1 MQDYEKLGVFY
12 LGRIFDQAKG
22 AASEDLLLYDSRD
35 LTTHAVCVGMTG
47 SGKTGLCV
55 GLLEEAAIDGI
66 PALIIDPKGDLGNL
80 LLSFP
85 SLQPSDF
92 RPWIDED
99 EAARQGATPDAFA
112 AQTAETW
119 RKGMAD
125 WGQDASRVARLRAAV
140 DMAIYTPGSSAGRPL
155 SVLRSFSAPGPDVLA
170 DASALRDRIVAAVS
184 GLLGLVGIAADPV
197 RSREH
202 ILLATLLDQAW
213 RQGRSLDIPG
223 MIAAIQK
230 PPFDKVGVFDVE
242 TFYPAS
248 DRLELAMALNN
259 LLASPGYSAWMEGEP
274 LDIQSLLYTPEGK
287 PRLSIISIAH
297 LSDAERMF
305 VVTLV
310 LNEMVAW
317 MRSQSGT
324 TSLRA
329 LLYMDEIFG
338 YFPPSAMPPSK
349 MPMLTLLK
357 QARAFG
363 VGVVLSTQNPVDLDY
378 KGLANAG
385 TWLIGRLQTE
395 RDKARVVEGLEGAL
409 AGGGGFDRP
418 RIEAMLAG
426 LGKRVFMMH
435 NVHDN
440 QPVLFQS
447 RWTLSYL
454 RGPMTLKQ
462 IQAVMVDRKGNQEH
476 SSPRQV
482 SSVTGLAQANLQAAG
497 FRGEVTPAPEE
508 ATPGKTTGQEK
519 PAGPAAVSEYFVKTA
534 GRAPASYQPAALGLS
549 KLHFVDAK
557 AGLDLW
563 VPYVHLAPF
572 SPSGADALW
581 EEARVLAEGEAG
593 LDSRPATGSQFAE
606 LPAGALRQANYAA
619 WGKSLKTFLYQSVT
633 LEVLACPPLK
643 ATSRPGETEGDFRVR
658 LGQQLREKR
667 DQEVERLRRQY
678 APKLAAVQEQLRK
691 AEARVAAE
699 KAQLG
704 QQTLQTAISIGATV
718 IGALFGRK
726 AMSVGNVGRAT
737 TAVRGAG
744 RAMREREDIQRASES
759 VAAVQ
764 ERLAALQQEFD
775 QEAARV
781 QSECDP
787 LALAFERLQIRPR
800 KTDITVSEVALVWA
814 SP

>member
-1 MQDYEKLGVFY
+1 MQDYEKLGAFY
-12 LGRIFDQAKG
+12 LGRIFDPAKG
-22 AASEDLLLYDSRD
+22 AATEDLLLYDSRD

-66 PALIIDPKGDLGNL
+66 PALVIDPKGDLGNL
-80 LLSFP
+80 LLNFP
-85 SLQPSDF
+85 GLQPADF

-99 EAARQGATPDAFA
+99 EAARQGTTPDAFA

-119 RKGMAD
+119 RKGLAA

-140 DMAIYTPGSSAGRPL
+140 DMAIYTPGSPAGRPL
-155 SVLRSFSAPGPDVLA
+155 SVLRSFSAPGPEVLA

-184 GLLGLVGIAADPV
+184 GLLGMVGITGDPL

-213 RQGRSLDIPG
+213 RAGRSLDIPG
-223 MIAAIQK
+223 LIAAIQK
-230 PPFDKVGVFDVE
+230 PPFDKVGVFDLE
-242 TFYPAS
+242 TFFPAS
-248 DRLELAMALNN
+248 DRLGLAMALNN
-259 LLASPGYSAWMEGEP
+259 LLASPGYAAWLEGEP

-297 LSDAERMF
+297 LSDSERMF
-305 VVTLV
+305 VVTLI

-317 MRSQSGT
+317 MRTQPGT

-338 YFPPSAMPPSK
+338 FFPPSAMPPSK

-363 VGVVLSTQNPVDLDY
+363 VGVVLATQNPVDLDY

-395 RDKARVVEGLEGAL
+395 RDKARVIEGLEGAL
-409 AGGGGFDRP
+409 AGVGGFDRA

-435 NVHDN
+435 NVHED

-462 IQAVMVDRKGNQEH
+462 IQAVMADRKAAPN
-476 SSPRQV
+476 SPPLAAPVGAVLQGTASPV
-482 SSVTGLAQANLQAAG
+482 SSMSGAG
-497 FRGEVTPAPEE
+497 SG
-508 ATPGKTTGQEK
+508 K
-519 PAGPAAVSEYFVKTA
+519 PAGPAAVAEYFVKPV
-534 GRAPASYQPAALGLS
+534 GRSQAAYQPVVLGLS

-557 AGLDLW
+557 TGVDLW
-563 VPYVHLAPF
+563 VPYAHLAPF
-572 SPSGADALW
+572 SSSGADARW
-581 EEARVLAEGEAG
+581 EESMVLAEGEAA
-593 LDSRPATGSQFAE
+593 LDSRPVEGARFAD
-606 LPAGALRQANYAA
+606 LPAGALRQANYAD
-619 WGKSLKTFLYQSVT
+619 WGKSLRTFLYQSVT
-633 LEVLACPPLK
+633 LDVLACPALK
-643 ATSRPGETEGDFRVR
+643 ATSRPGEPEGAFRVR
-658 LGQQLREKR
+658 VGQQLREKR

-691 AEARVAAE
+691 AEARVEAE
-699 KAQLG
+699 KSQAN
-704 QQTLQTAISIGATV
+704 QQTLQTAISIGATLL
-718 IGALFGRK
+718 GAFFGRK
-726 AMSVGNVGRAT
+726 ALSVGNVGRAT

-744 RAMREREDIQRASES
+744 RTLREREDIQRASES

-764 ERLAALQQEFD
+764 ERLTALQQEFD
-775 QEAARV
+775 QETARV
-781 QSECDP
+781 QAGCDP
-787 LALAFERLQIRPR
+787 ATLEFDRLQIRPR
-800 KTDITVSEVALVWA
+800 KTDVTVSEVALAWK
-814 SP
+814 SLEG

>member
-12 LGRIFDQAKG
+12 LGRLFDQVKG
-22 AASEDLLLYDSRD
+22 SVSEDLLLYDSRD

-80 LLSFP
+80 LLNFP
-85 SLQPSDF
+85 DLQSADF
-92 RPWIDED
+92 RPWIEEA
-99 EAARQGATPDAFA
+99 EAARQGQAPDAFA
-112 AQTAETW
+112 SRTAQAW
-119 RKGMAD
+119 REGLAA
-125 WGQDASRVARLRAAV
+125 WGQDASRVARLRSAV
-140 DMAIYTPGSSAGRPL
+140 DMAIYTPGSNAGRPL
-155 SVLRSFSAPGPDVLA
+155 SVLRSFSAPGPDVVA
-170 DASALRDRIVAAVS
+170 DGTALRDRIVATAS
-184 GLLGLVGIAADPV
+184 GLLGLVGIAGDPL

-202 ILLATLLDQAW
+202 ILMATILDQAW
-213 RQGRSLDIPG
+213 RQGRSLDIPAL
-223 MIAAIQK
+223 ISAIQK

-242 TFYPAS
+242 TFYPATE
-248 DRLELAMALNN
+248 RLDLAMALNN
-259 LLASPGYSAWMEGEP
+259 LLASPGYSAWMDGEP

-297 LSDAERMF
+297 LSDSERMF

-317 MRSQSGT
+317 MRTQSGT

-385 TWLIGRLQTE
+385 TWLIGRLQTD
-395 RDKARVVEGLEGAL
+395 RDKARVIEGLEGAL
-409 AGGGGFDRP
+409 GGVAGFDRA
-418 RIEAMLAG
+418 RIETLLAG
-426 LGKRVFMMH
+426 LGKRVFLMH
-435 NVHDN
+435 NVHED

-454 RGPMTLKQ
+454 RGPMTLRQ
-462 IQAVMVDRKGNQEH
+462 IQTVMAGRNESQQNR
-476 SSPRQV
+476 PRTV
-482 SSVTGLAQANLQAAG
+482 SERGPLPEPRSVGPM
-497 FRGEVTPAPEE
+497 RGE
-508 ATPGKTTGQEK
+508 GMEK
-519 PAGPAAVSEYFVKTA
+519 PAGPAMVAEYFVKN
-534 GRAPASYQPAALGLS
+534 GRSAQHGQPESYRPAVLGLS

-557 AGLDLW
+557 AGVDVW
-563 VPYVHLAPF
+563 VPFAHLAPF
-572 SPSGADALW
+572 SPGGADALW
-581 EEARVLAEGEAG
+581 PESRALAEGEAA
-593 LDSRPATGSQFAE
+593 LDSRPVTGACFAE
-606 LPAGALRQANYAA
+606 LPAGALRQANYTD
-619 WGKSLKTFLYQSVT
+619 WGKSLKAFLYQSVT
-633 LEVLACPPLK
+633 LDVLACPVLK
-643 ATSRPGETEGDFRVR
+643 AASRPGETEGDFRVR

-667 DQEVERLRRQY
+667 DQEAERLRRQY
-678 APKLAAVQEQLRK
+678 GPKLAAIQEQLRR
-691 AEARVAAE
+691 AEARVETE
-699 KAQLG
+699 KSQAR
-704 QQTLQTAISIGATV
+704 QQTAQTVISVVATV
-718 IGALFGRK
+718 LGAFCGRK
-726 AMSVGNVGRAT
+726 TMSVGNVGRAT

-764 ERLAALQQEFD
+764 ERLKALQQEFD
-775 QEAARV
+775 QEAERV
-781 QSECDP
+781 QDGCDP
-787 LALAFERLQIRPR
+787 ALLEFNRVQLRPR
-800 KTDITVSEVALVWA
+800 KTDVSVSEVALAWEPSGA
-814 SP
+814 

>member
-66 PALIIDPKGDLGNL
+66 PALVIDPKGDLGNL

-85 SLQPSDF
+85 GLQPSDF

-184 GLLGLVGIAADPV
+184 GLLGLVGITGDPV

-202 ILLATLLDQAW
+202 ILLSSLLDQAW

-223 MIAAIQK
+223 LIAAVQK

-462 IQAVMVDRKGNQEH
+462 IQAVMGDRKG
-476 SSPRQV
+476 SPPLAALVRNSVPGAV
-482 SSVTGLAQANLQAAG
+482 SALPSASGTGS
-497 FRGEVTPAPEE
+497 
-508 ATPGKTTGQEK
+508 EK
-519 PAGPAAVSEYFVKTA
+519 PAGPAAVAEYFVKTA
-534 GRAPASYQPAALGLS
+534 GRAPASYQPAVLGLS

-563 VPYVHLAPF
+563 APYVHLAPF

-581 EEARVLAEGEAG
+581 EESRVLAEGEAG
-593 LDSRPATGSQFAE
+593 LDSRPATGSQFSE

-699 KAQLG
+699 KSQLG

-718 IGALFGRK
+718 LGALFGRK

-787 LALAFERLQIRPR
+787 VTLAFERLQIRPR
-800 KTDITVSEVALVWA
+800 KTDITVSEVALAWE
-814 SP
+814 ST